1 MKPRQ
6 WLMWLWPGGPL
17 SDVAQTFSLLFRRL
31 SSRRC
36 AGAVGVEATTAVS
49 GLESP
54 RYGRQECLRYDET
67 RRCAAAV
74 GVEATTAVSGL
85 ESPRYGRQECLRYDE
100 TRRCA
105 AAVGVEA
112 RRLRQSAGW
121 KARETADR
129 NVCATIKLGGLGWG
143 WRLGVGYGWGGF
155 RQPGQAL
162 LQRHSSGV
170 RQSRA
175 DTGLFTT

>member
-74 GVEATTAVSGL
+74 GVEA
-85 ESPRYGRQECLRYDE
+85 
-100 TRRCA
+100 
-105 AAVGVEA
+105 

-129 NVCATIKLGGLGWG
+129 NVCATIKLCGLGWG